1 MSRAAPTLRKQIVT
15 SFLSFAALVS
25 MLFAASSFI
34 IAYVVED
41 IMFQEPM
48 VLEAARQQDHWR
60 SFGRLAPSSSQ
71 LISIHTDVT
80 SLPEDLKSQFSQSE
94 VLEEYRGSGGR
105 YYHVLPFVLDG
116 GGQAYAVAEVG
127 DRLVVRALREELLL
141 MVIFGAFAMLLAAG
155 ALGYWLAV
163 RATAPLSRLVETVSE
178 VQPGGLPRMV
188 PGDFPD
194 NEVGILA
201 RTIQLMLERTHAFVE
216 RESQFTRD
224 ASHELRN
231 PLAVIKSSVELI
243 QSRGRL
249 PGTLTKPMRRVA
261 EAVRQMEQS
270 VELLLLLARE
280 EQAQS
285 PEQDLLLLPLVERL
299 VLTESARYDAG
310 AFNVLVSM
318 PSDTKTPFNE
328 AVVSM
333 ILSNLIGN
341 AFRHNT
347 AVDVLV
353 AAEGT
358 DVLIRDSGRG
368 IPENV
373 LVGLDEGSATADAP
387 QRGLGLPIVSRLC
400 RVHSIPFGIE
410 SSLSGTTIRI
420 GLLRGTGTSN

>member
-1 MSRAAPTLRKQIVT
+1 MSRAAPTLRKQIVI

-25 MLFAASSFI
+25 MLFAVSSFI

-41 IMFQEPM
+41 AMFKEPM

-60 SFGRLAPSSSQ
+60 RFGRLAPPSSQ
-71 LISIHTDVT
+71 LISIHTDVA
-80 SLPEDLKSQFSQSE
+80 SLPADLKSQLSPSQI
-94 VLEEYRGSGGR
+94 LEEYRGSGGR
-105 YYHVLPFVLDG
+105 YYHVLPFVLAG
-116 GGQAYAVAEVG
+116 GAQVYAVAEVG
-127 DRLVVRALREELLL
+127 DRLVVRALRGELLL
-141 MVIFGAFAMLLAAG
+141 LVIFSAFAMLLAAG

-216 RESQFTRD
+216 RESRFTRD
-224 ASHELRN
+224 ASHELRT

-400 RVHSIPFGIE
+400 RVHSIPFGVQ
-410 SSLSGTTIRI
+410 SSPAGTSVRI
-420 GLLRGTGTSN
+420 GLLRKAGALY